1 MKKIFA
7 WIRGLAG
14 VYCNEFRL
22 MFHDAGLMLF
32 VVFLP
37 LAYPVIYS
45 LIYNPEIVR
54 EVATVVVDHDRTP
67 FSREL
72 VRRLDAA
79 QGVWIKGYAADL
91 HEAQRAMNGQDCYT
105 ILEIPEGF
113 QKRSGRGE
121 TAEAVMYF
129 EMSLLLRYR
138 ACLVAAT
145 DVSQVLGAE
154 IQTRDISGLGMA
166 SIAPSDPM
174 PVNSVAM
181 GNIKSGFDSFIMPGV
196 LMLILQQCIVLVLG
210 MRGGARHES
219 PKLIGY
225 DPINH
230 DASIVATMIG
240 QMAAY
245 FTIMFVPLMFLFHYV
260 PLIFAF
266 PMAGNPWEILA
277 FMLPMVLASMC
288 MGLCL
293 QAFVWEREAVF
304 VLWVVTSVIF
314 LFLSGLTWPIY
325 GMSPVWKALS
335 AICPAT
341 WGVEGFIRMNS
352 NGASLAQVSDCY
364 RNLWILAGCYFVLA
378 WVLHRFVIRPTEPRP
393 AH

>member
-1 MKKIFA
+1 M
-7 WIRGLAG
+7 
-14 VYCNEFRL
+14 FR
-22 MFHDAGLMLF
+22 DAGLMLF

-37 LAYPVIYS
+37 LAYPIIYS

-54 EVATVVVDHDRTP
+54 DVATVVVDHDRTP

-79 QGVWIKGYAADL
+79 QGIWIKGYAADL
-91 HEAQRAMNGQDCYT
+91 HEAQRAMASQDCFT
-105 ILEIPEGF
+105 IIEIPEGF
-113 QKRSGRGE
+113 QKRTGRGE
-121 TAEAVMYF
+121 AAEVVMYC

-145 DVSQVLGAE
+145 DVSQALGAE
-154 IQTRDISGLGMA
+154 IQARDVGELGMA
-166 SIAPSDPM
+166 SIASGDPM
-174 PVNSVAM
+174 PVNSVAL

-210 MRGGARHES
+210 MRGGAGHED
-219 PKLIGY
+219 PRKIGY
-225 DPINH
+225 DPINR
-230 DASIVATMIG
+230 DASVVATMIG
-240 QMAAY
+240 QTAAY

-288 MGLCL
+288 LGLCL
-293 QAFVWEREAVF
+293 QAFVWERESVF

-314 LFLSGLTWPIY
+314 LFLSGLTWPRY
-325 GMSPVWKALS
+325 AMPPVWKALS
-335 AICPAT
+335 CISPTT
-341 WGVEGFIRMNS
+341 WGVEGFIRMNT
-352 NGASLAQVSDCY
+352 NGASLAQVAD
-364 RNLWILAGCYFVLA
+364 F
-378 WVLHRFVIRPTEPRP
+378 
-393 AH
+393 